1 MLDTNTFNTVPDS
14 PKEIGISVML
24 FSFNGRIKRQDW
36 WIWSIIIGILGFIYS
51 FIVGFIAAIIFFED
65 DFMWATTVNILL
77 LPTWYIG
84 LAIHMKRLQ
93 DTGKSWEWLSLAV
106 LSYILL
112 AINSYMPLGSSEENL
127 ILNISFI
134 LILPIWIICGF
145 VEGTHGPNK
154 FGPDSIERQSG
165 SPQSSFGNSPENSY
179 SSGSD
184 LGSVNTSELK
194 ALGDLRSSGI
204 ITEAEF
210 QEQKDKILG
219 NR

>member
-1 MLDTNTFNTVPDS
+1 M
-14 PKEIGISVML
+14 
-24 FSFNGRIKRQDW
+24 
-36 WIWSIIIGILGFIYS
+36 
-51 FIVGFIAAIIFFED
+51 
-65 DFMWATTVNILL
+65 
-77 LPTWYIG
+77 
-84 LAIHMKRLQ
+84 
-93 DTGKSWEWLSLAV
+93 
-106 LSYILL
+106 
-112 AINSYMPLGSSEENL
+112 
-127 ILNISFI
+127 
-134 LILPIWIICGF
+134 PIWIICGF